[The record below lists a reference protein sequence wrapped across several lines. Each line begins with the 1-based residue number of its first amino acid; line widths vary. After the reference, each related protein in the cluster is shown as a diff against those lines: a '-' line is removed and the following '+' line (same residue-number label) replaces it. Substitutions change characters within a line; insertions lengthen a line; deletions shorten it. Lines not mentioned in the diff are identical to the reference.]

1 MNDNTIR
8 AAALRGSPDSFIGSF
23 RIFIPAG
30 MSIGGTAAAFKAA
43 VNIVGDKARV
53 QLALLAHRAVFLSVH
68 RKNLGKDKFNTPY
81 SHIAAVRAEVRGYQK
96 SFHSASVFYAVVHL
110 GEYHGK
116 CYPLSGADIL
126 QRYVKLKYAPE

>member
-1 MNDNTIR
+1 M
-8 AAALRGSPDSFIGSF
+8 
-23 RIFIPAG
+23 
-30 MSIGGTAAAFKAA
+30 
-43 VNIVGDKARV
+43 

-81 SHIAAVRAEVRGYQK
+81 SHVAAVRAEMRGDQQGL
-96 SFHSASVFYAVVHL
+96 HPAAVFDAVVDL